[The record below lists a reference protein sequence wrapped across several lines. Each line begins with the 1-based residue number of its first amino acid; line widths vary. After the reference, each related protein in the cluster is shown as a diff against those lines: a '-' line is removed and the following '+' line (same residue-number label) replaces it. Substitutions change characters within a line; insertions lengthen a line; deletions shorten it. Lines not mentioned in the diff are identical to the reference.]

1 MAYEFPNFT
10 SPPNVGPEPP
20 GLMQS
25 VRQKIFGQGGAPD
38 LQGPNQ
44 GEYNL
49 DPKQLVQLLTDTR
62 LMCEPGRELFEY
74 GWWRNLLYL
83 LGRQWIYWNP
93 TARQWNDKRLAKWV
107 PKPVTNI
114 IRTNVLSIR
123 AMLSGVQTGIAARP
137 LGNTSI
143 NVLTAQ
149 VADDLEPVIFEE
161 HDMDTIL
168 QEMDFWAI
176 VTGNAFAHTL
186 WDPDDRTAKRMV
198 QLDQCQTCGQVS
210 PPEAIIQT
218 GQRCPRC
225 QSAALKP
232 AMGPDGQP
240 LTQESLIGRGKTYAV
255 SPFELLLPL
264 YAQSWEAAD
273 RLVYLT
279 WEPKHQIEDTYGNDI
294 ARKLTY
300 DTGPQQRSLQFY
312 KALATTSDL
321 QMSPSSLNTG
331 AFTGQVE
338 GATVQHLWIKPN
350 KKWPEGFYCR
360 FLGDTNAIPVLYE
373 NGLQNPYRTTGGDPI
388 WPWTHYPYERIG
400 GRLYA
405 QGAVDVIIQKQ
416 DQINQVDA
424 MTQLTA
430 NRMGNPVWLEPKG
443 AEVERFTGEP
453 GLIVRWQPVG
463 AQGAKPERISGEN
476 PPQSF
481 FLMREQYKADA
492 EELAGTYDVLKGTKP
507 SGVEAYSALQLLV
520 DQSQSRFTTLLK
532 ARGAFY
538 RSWYTQA
545 LEFERVHGPDERTQ
559 AVMGDNRQWV
569 FNSFQKANL
578 QGKIEI
584 VIQDGTNTPK
594 TALGR
599 RAAIEHANQM
609 QLLSPQ
615 DPEQQYQLLQT
626 LGLQDL
632 VPSLDT
638 FVKSALYEQ
647 QAFEEWVAGGFVGP
661 SPLVRKPWQKDEIHY
676 AENQKWMNSDR
687 VREMLDAIKDPQQK
701 QVIEQILGFHLM
713 EHEQAI
719 LVKQGMLADPN
730 AQGGGPP
737 DAGSDGRGV
746 GAARAMANSNA
757 NSVAATSP

>member
-1 MAYEFPNFT
+1 MPMITPNFT
-10 SPPNVGPEPP
+10 SAPNVGPEPP
-20 GLMQS
+20 GLMDA
-25 VRQKIFGQGGAPD
+25 VRQKVFGQGGIAPLEPPD
-38 LQGPNQ
+38 P
-44 GEYNL
+44 YAL

-62 LMCEPGRELFEY
+62 QMCENGRELFEY
-74 GWWRNLLYL
+74 AWWRNLLYL
-83 LGRQWIYWNP
+83 LGRQWVYWNP

-114 IRTNVLSIR
+114 VRTNVLSIR

-137 LGNTSI
+137 LGNDPE

-149 VADDLEPVIFEE
+149 VADDIEPVIFEE
-161 HDMDTIL
+161 HHMDTVL
-168 QEMDFWAI
+168 QELDFWAI
-176 VTGNAFAHTL
+176 VTGNAFGHVC
-186 WDPDDRTAKRMV
+186 WDPDDLTTKRKV
-198 QLDQCQTCGQVS
+198 QLDQCQMCGQIS
-210 PPEAIIQT
+210 PPEAILEAN
-218 GQRCPRC
+218 QRCPRC
-225 QSAALKP
+225 GSPALRP

-240 LTQESLIGRGKTYAV
+240 MTQTSTIGRGKTYAV

-264 YAQSWEAAD
+264 YAQSWEAVD

-279 WEPKHQIEDTYGNDI
+279 WEPKHQIEDTYGAEI
-294 ARKLTY
+294 AKKLTY

-312 KALATTSDL
+312 KSLATTSDL
-321 QMSPSSLNTG
+321 QNSSSLNTG
-331 AFTGQVE
+331 AFTGNTQ
-338 GATVQHLWIKPN
+338 GTTVQHLWIKPS
-350 KKWPEGFYCR
+350 KRYPEGLYCR
-360 FLGDTNAIPVLYE
+360 FLGDTAPIPVLYE
-373 NGLQNPYRTTGGDPI
+373 DGLQIPYRNTEGDPI
-388 WPWTHYPYERIG
+388 WPWMHYPYERIG

-416 DQINQVDA
+416 DQINQIDA

-463 AQGAKPERISGEN
+463 AQGAKPERIGGEN

-532 ARGAFY
+532 ARGEFY
-538 RSWYTQA
+538 RTWYTQA
-545 LEFERVHGPDERTQ
+545 LELERVYGPDERVQ
-559 AVMGDNRQWV
+559 SVMGPNRGWV
-569 FNSFQKANL
+569 FNAFQKTNL

-638 FVKSALYEQ
+638 FVKSALFEQ
-647 QAFEEWVAGGFVGP
+647 QAFEAWVAGQFQGEN
-661 SPLVRKPWQKDEIHY
+661 PLVRKPWQKDEIHY

-687 VREMLDAIKDPQQK
+687 VRELLDTIDDPQTRM
-701 QVIEQILGFHLM
+701 VVEQILGEHLL

-719 LVKQGMLADPN
+719 MIKQGMLQDPN
-730 AQGGGPP
+730 APP
-737 DAGSDGRGV
+737 GAAPPPGGV
-746 GAARAMANSNA
+746 GAGRAMANSNA